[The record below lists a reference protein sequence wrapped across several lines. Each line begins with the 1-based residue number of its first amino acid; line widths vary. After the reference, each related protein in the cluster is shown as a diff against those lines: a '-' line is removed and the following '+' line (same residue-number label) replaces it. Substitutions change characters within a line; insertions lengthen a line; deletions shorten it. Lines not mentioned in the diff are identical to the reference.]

1 MANTP
6 HLKLA
11 DFYKD
16 NIHKFYNIDIIE
28 DKYKQQRRYKTIPE
42 ITKYMRTEIFDL
54 ENNDIKDNITRDNVK
69 SALYGLFDKKIIKK
83 EITTEQLIQIIE
95 LINGKKP
102 RTVTQYAKDKIIPYI
117 PPSVRTNF
125 PNIKFSIKSSGKN
138 NPQALDRNPNNKR
151 HINSEKDPKTN
162 TGAVTKYYHDG
173 TRPLPTTTTT
183 STGDGGTVASI
194 FATFLSS

>member
-6 HLKLA
+6 SLKLA

-28 DKYKQQRRYKTIPE
+28 DKYKQQCRYKTIPE
-42 ITKYMRTEIFDL
+42 ITKYMRTKIFDL

-69 SALYGLFDKKIIKK
+69 TALYGLFDKKNIKIKK

-102 RTVTQYAKDKIIPYI
+102 ISLSQ
-117 PPSVRTNF
+117 
-125 PNIKFSIKSSGKN
+125 SS
-138 NPQALDRNPNNKR
+138 
-151 HINSEKDPKTN
+151 
-162 TGAVTKYYHDG
+162 
-173 TRPLPTTTTT
+173 
-183 STGDGGTVASI
+183 
-194 FATFLSS
+194 